1 MFEYKTR
8 TETVNGCRFYEQDI
22 LMFDNSY
29 SGDFEVHCK
38 LDYNTPGFG
47 IVIAEDTAD
56 ISKSENVYIVELGA
70 RNEYQVIH
78 KELTQRLMRSGF
90 IQPGKDI
97 NVPTKGL
104 ELCFRFTEGYKVD
117 ILSDDILLV
126 SFGMI
131 NEMPKYRLGFYSN
144 VGNIIDWAVVYS
156 ETPSNWI
163 SNIWNGQGGS
173 IIWIENGFR
182 LEDCLY
188 PGEVECQNNLLP
200 AGTYYLD
207 FKAEDTDNLEYFVY
221 PTSKKVSLTK
231 EERGPFK
238 YMDEESSVLVGG
250 AKIPFREAYSIA
262 DDMSEH
268 KWIMDTRWD
277 RENNILDYETMSFT
291 LDEPTAVN
299 IKFKATKGKI
309 TEIALKKYKA
319 DRFVATKYHET
330 TKPASWIMFDL
341 DKIKKAEIT
350 AVIQALPSEDTLA
363 TGHRV
368 AVSGDLIY
376 RTDSFGLELSKS
388 YDYDVDVDTHTI
400 TVNGNEYP
408 ISDIANKLYMFMN
421 MDAIITSL
429 VIVNN
434 EGERLDVL
442 LQKTFKV
449 NVPKTISSPVIVTN
463 DEGTVY
469 DLSSSVR
476 EVAEDARKIDVF
488 NKYNEIKL
496 TRQIVMNSL
505 PRVAGVASGIID
517 TCADS
522 IAEAAEEYTIISSD
536 RFSVDYKNNVIKM
549 AFSDKEKYKYVLVE
563 YNHCDDYYYE
573 FTNYAREL
581 VNLDETENIYL
592 KADVC
597 NAINAITVF
606 GIPETAV
613 FRPELLYRVK
623 NSKAINTIDYCTDIY
638 DELPGALYSVSPAN
652 RLIIDNETRKKYKYL
667 VIEYLKDR
675 SYAVNE
681 KDDVYEVDVAA
692 SDDNIKLWY
701 DADGNG
707 ITHTYSATSIGTS
720 DLAVTDNFIVLNKE
734 VRV

>member
-8 TETVNGCRFYEQDI
+8 TETINGCRFYEQDI

-38 LDYNTPGFG
+38 LDYNAPGFG

-97 NVPTKGL
+97 NVPTKDL

-117 ILSDDILLV
+117 VLSDDILLI
-126 SFGMI
+126 SFGMV
-131 NEMPKYRLGFYSN
+131 NEMPKFKIGFYSN
-144 VGNIIDWAVVYS
+144 VGNIINWAVVYS

-173 IIWIENGFR
+173 IIWIENGFK

-188 PGEVECQNNLLP
+188 PCEVECQNNLLP

-207 FKAEDTDNLEYFVY
+207 FKAEDTENLEYFVY
-221 PTSKKVSLTK
+221 PTSKKVSFTK
-231 EERGPFK
+231 EERGPFR
-238 YMDEESSVLVGG
+238 YMDEDASVLVGG
-250 AKIPFREAYSIA
+250 NKIPFKEALSIA

-277 RENNILDYETMSFT
+277 HENNILDYDTMSFT
-291 LDEPTAVN
+291 LEEPTAIN

-309 TEIALKKYKA
+309 TEIAIKKYKS
-319 DRFVATKYHET
+319 DSFVSTKYHET
-330 TKPASWIMFDL
+330 SKPASYIMIDL
-341 DKIKKAEIT
+341 DKIKKVEIT
-350 AVIQALPSEDTLA
+350 AVIKNLPSEDTLKK
-363 TGHRV
+363 GHRV
-368 AVSGDLIY
+368 AESGELVY
-376 RTDSFGLELSKS
+376 RIDDFDVKLDES
-388 YDYDVDVDTHTI
+388 YVYNIDAETRNI
-400 TVNGNEYP
+400 TVNGNEYA
-408 ISDIANKLYMFMN
+408 ISDNENKLYMFKN
-421 MDAIITSL
+421 MDAIITGL
-429 VIVNN
+429 VIINS

-449 NVPKTISSPVIVTN
+449 NVPKTINSPIIVTS
-463 DEGTVY
+463 DDGIVY
-469 DLSSSVR
+469 DLSSEIR
-476 EVAEDARKIDVF
+476 EIADEAHTVDIF
-488 NKYNEIKL
+488 NRYNEMHLRKS
-496 TRQIVMNSL
+496 IVMNST
-505 PRVAGVASGIID
+505 PKVVGVIDGIID
-517 TCADS
+517 TSTDY
-522 IAEAAEEYTIISSD
+522 IEVEDGKYFLIEQDKYT
-536 RFSVDYKNNVIKM
+536 VDYKNNVVKLH
-549 AFSDKEKYKYVLVE
+549 FSVKEQYKYILVE
-563 YNHCDDYYYE
+563 YQHCDDYSYE

-592 KADVC
+592 KAEVC
-597 NAINAITVF
+597 NAINAITIY

-623 NSKAINTIDYCTDIY
+623 DSRAINTIDYCTDIY
-638 DELPGALYSVSPAN
+638 DELPGALYSVSQAK
-652 RLIIDNETRKKYKYL
+652 RLIIDNDTRKKYKYL

-681 KDDVYEVDVAA
+681 KDDVYEVDIAA
-692 SDDNIKLWY
+692 SDDNIRLWY
-701 DADGNG
+701 DSDENG
-707 ITHTYSATSIGTS
+707 VTHTYSATSIGTS